1 MACEV
6 QAQRGWGR
14 SGLEGAAWAVPQLH
28 LQCGHCPSWRGGPA
42 MPCASLHLPTC
53 PPVLRPARYLSLGL
67 CAHTSLGLGA
77 PSFLEVGTG
86 WLCGSPSEVHLGGA
100 AAVALWVVVVG

>member
-1 MACEV
+1 
-6 QAQRGWGR
+6 
-14 SGLEGAAWAVPQLH
+14 
-28 LQCGHCPSWRGGPA
+28 